1 MENLIRCT
9 KCGDDYPLNGYYKS
23 KHISHKCGYIT
34 PCKVCMKKATKE
46 IVTFL
51 AFATTISIVYLGV
64 LLGLVYTAVKVAKHA
79 WQ

>member
-1 MENLIRCT
+1 MITNELWLNKFGRLR
-9 KCGDDYPLNGYYKS
+9 KKHQQQGGD
-23 KHISHKCGYIT
+23 
-34 PCKVCMKKATKE
+34 MKKATKE